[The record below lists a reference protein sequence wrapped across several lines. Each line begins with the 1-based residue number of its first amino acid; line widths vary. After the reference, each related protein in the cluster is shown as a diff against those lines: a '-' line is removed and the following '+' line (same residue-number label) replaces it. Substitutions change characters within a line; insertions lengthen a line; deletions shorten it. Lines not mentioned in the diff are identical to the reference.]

1 MQNLT
6 FESFGLH
13 PEILKAVVDAGFTE
27 PSPVQAEAI
36 PLVLSGNDIVAQAQ
50 TGTGKTAAFGLS
62 TMSMIDPTQNKVQ
75 ILVITPTR
83 ELATQVSDELYSLGR
98 FRGVKTVTIY
108 GGSSYSRQIGLIEK
122 GASVVVATPGRMLD
136 LLKNDKLYNFSP
148 AIIVL
153 DEADEMLDM
162 GFLEDIEEIF
172 TYLPKVRQT
181 LLFSATMPDPIKRLA
196 SKILNDPKFVSVT
209 PKDHTTNEDIEQ
221 LYYVINEY
229 ERDDAMIRLLDA
241 LEPEKSIVFCRT
253 KKEVD
258 RLSTQLMAVGY
269 AAKGLHGDMEQ
280 NQRESVIKAFRG
292 SQIEILVATDVA
304 ARGLNV
310 ADISHVFNYH
320 MPFDPES
327 YVHRIGRTGR
337 AGKKGTAITLVTPIE
352 FHSMQ
357 RIGKKVGSKIEQ
369 RIVPSLNE
377 VKENKLTKMALAI
390 KNAEL
395 NDNAAKLLT
404 ILEEEMDIAQIALKL
419 LSNLLAENNPV
430 GPDKI
435 GLDKKTLENV
445 VRNIEE
451 RGGDR
456 GGRGGG
462 YRGGSRDGGRGRSGG
477 GSSGGGYRG
486 NSGSRDGG
494 GSRDSRDGG
503 GYKGNR
509 DSGSRDSR
517 PPRSDAPRSDSRDSR
532 PPRAPSSD
540 RGESRNPFAREA
552 SSTRDSRDSRPPR
565 APRSDAPRS
574 DSRDSRPP
582 RGEGTASR
590 APKAAPRNAYKK
602 EEGRD

>member
-1 MQNLT
+1 MQNQT

-13 PEILKAVVDAGFTE
+13 PDILKAVIEAGFKE

-36 PLVLSGNDIVAQAQ
+36 PLVLAGNDIVAQAQ

-62 TMSMIDPTQNKVQ
+62 TMSMIEPNQNRVQ

-122 GASVVVATPGRMLD
+122 GASVIVATPGRMLD
-136 LLKNDKLYNFSP
+136 LLKNDRLGKFAPS
-148 AIIVL
+148 IIVL

-172 TYLPKVRQT
+172 TYLPKERQT

-221 LYYVINEY
+221 QYYVINEY
-229 ERDDAMIRLLDA
+229 ERDHAMIRLLDA

-269 AAKGLHGDMEQ
+269 TAKGLHGDMEQ

-337 AGKKGTAITLVTPIE
+337 AGKKGIAITLVTPME

-357 RIGKKVGSKIEQ
+357 RIGKKVGSKIEHK
-369 RIVPSLNE
+369 IVPSLSD
-377 VKENKLTKMALAI
+377 VKENKLTKMADDI
-390 KNAEL
+390 RSAEL
-395 NDNAAKLLT
+395 NESAVKLLA
-404 ILEEEMDIAQIALKL
+404 ILEEDMDIAQIALKL
-419 LSNLLAENNPV
+419 LSNLLKENTPV
-430 GPDKI
+430 GPNKI
-435 GLDKKTLENV
+435 GLDKKTLESV
-445 VRNIEE
+445 VRGIEE
-451 RGGDR
+451 RDGNR
-456 GGRGGG
+456 
-462 YRGGSRDGGRGRSGG
+462 SR
-477 GSSGGGYRG
+477 GGYRG
-486 NSGSRDGG
+486 NSGG
-494 GSRDSRDGG
+494 GSRG
-503 GYKGNR
+503 GYRGNSPREGGNR
-509 DSGSRDSR
+509 DDRPRTDSR
-517 PPRSDAPRSDSRDSR
+517 PPRDAG
-532 PPRAPSSD
+532 A
-540 RGESRNPFAREA
+540 
-552 SSTRDSRDSRPPR
+552 
-565 APRSDAPRS
+565 
-574 DSRDSRPP
+574 RDSRPP
-582 RGEGTASR
+582 RGDARGPRGDFKPSSSPSGDGR
-590 APKAAPRNAYKK
+590 RAPRNSSGRGNS
-602 EEGRD
+602 EGRR

>member
-1 MQNLT
+1 MQT

-13 PEILKAVVDAGFTE
+13 QDILKAITEAGFTE

-36 PLVLSGNDIVAQAQ
+36 PLVLQGHDIVAQAQ
-50 TGTGKTAAFGLS
+50 TGTGKTAAFGLP
-62 TMSMIDPTQNKVQ
+62 TMSMIDANLNKVQ
-75 ILVITPTR
+75 LLVITPTR

-98 FRGVKTVTIY
+98 FCGIKTVTIY

-122 GASVVVATPGRMLD
+122 GASVIVATPGRMLD
-136 LLKNDKLYNFSP
+136 LLKNGKLPGFAP
-148 AIIVL
+148 KMVVL

-172 TYLPKVRQT
+172 TYLPKERQT
-181 LLFSATMPDPIKRLA
+181 LLFSATMPDPIKKLA
-196 SKILNDPKFVSVT
+196 TKILHEPKFVSIT
-209 PKDHTTNEDIEQ
+209 PKDSTTNDDIEQ

-310 ADISHVFNYH
+310 ADITHVFNYH

-357 RIGKKVGSKIEQ
+357 RISKKVGSKMEH
-369 RIVPSLNE
+369 RIVPSLRD
-377 VKENKLTKMALAI
+377 VKEHKLVKIAEDI
-390 KNAEL
+390 KSAEL
-395 NDNAAKLLT
+395 NENASKLLA
-404 ILEEEMDIAQIALKL
+404 ILEDEMDMSQIALKL
-419 LSNLLAENNPV
+419 LSNLLKENTPV

-445 VRNIEE
+445 VKNIEE
-451 RGGDR
+451 RENSR
-456 GGRGGG
+456 GGRSG
-462 YRGGSRDGGRGRSGG
+462 YRGSRDGGRG
-477 GSSGGGYRG
+477 GYRG
-486 NSGSRDGG
+486 NSGGSRDGG
-494 GSRDSRDGG
+494 GYRGSRDGGSRDSGGYKGTSSRDSGASRDSRPPRGDGVPRSDRGESRNPFAKEGGRSSGSRDGG

-509 DSGSRDSR
+509 DSG
-517 PPRSDAPRSDSRDSR
+517 
-532 PPRAPSSD
+532 
-540 RGESRNPFAREA
+540 
-552 SSTRDSRDSRPPR
+552 DSRPPR
-565 APRSDAPRS
+565 APRGDKPSGAPRS
-574 DSRDSRPP
+574 D
-582 RGEGTASR
+582 R
-590 APKAAPRNAYKK
+590 APKSAPRNAYKK
-602 EEGRD
+602 D

>member
-1 MQNLT
+1 MQT

-13 PEILKAVVDAGFTE
+13 QDILKAINEAGFTE

-36 PLVLSGNDIVAQAQ
+36 PLVLQGHDIVAQAQ
-50 TGTGKTAAFGLS
+50 TGTGKTAAFGLP
-62 TMSMIDPTQNKVQ
+62 TMSMIDANQNRVQ
-75 ILVITPTR
+75 LLVITPTR

-98 FRGVKTVTIY
+98 FCGIKTVTIY

-122 GASVVVATPGRMLD
+122 GASVIVATPGRMLD
-136 LLKNDKLYNFSP
+136 LLKNGRLPGFAPKMV
-148 AIIVL
+148 VL

-172 TYLPKVRQT
+172 TYLPKERQT
-181 LLFSATMPDPIKRLA
+181 LLFSATMPEPIKRLA
-196 SKILNDPKFVSVT
+196 SKILHEPKFVSIT

-280 NQRESVIKAFRG
+280 NQRESVIKAFRS

-357 RIGKKVGSKIEQ
+357 RIGKKVGSKMEH
-369 RIVPSLNE
+369 RIVPSLRD
-377 VKENKLTKMALAI
+377 VKENKLIKIADDI
-390 KNAEL
+390 KNAEI
-395 NDNAAKLLT
+395 NESASKLLT
-404 ILEEEMDIAQIALKL
+404 LLEEEMDMSQIALKL
-419 LSNLLAENNPV
+419 LSNLLKENSPV

-445 VRNIEE
+445 VKNIEE
-451 RGGDR
+451 RENSR
-456 GGRGGG
+456 GGRGGYRSNSGGRSSGG
-462 YRGGSRDGGRGRSGG
+462 YRGNSSSSRD
-477 GSSGGGYRG
+477 GGGYRG
-486 NSGSRDGG
+486 TSSGSRDGG
-494 GSRDSRDGG
+494 GYKGSNPRDAGSRDSRPPRGDSAPRGESRNPFAKEGGSTGSRDGG

-509 DSGSRDSR
+509 DG
-517 PPRSDAPRSDSRDSR
+517 
-532 PPRAPSSD
+532 
-540 RGESRNPFAREA
+540 
-552 SSTRDSRDSRPPR
+552 DSRPPR
-565 APRSDAPRS
+565 APRADRPSAPRS
-574 DSRDSRPP
+574 DA
-582 RGEGTASR
+582 GR

-602 EEGRD
+602 D

>member
-1 MQNLT
+1 MQNQT

-13 PEILKAVVDAGFTE
+13 PDILKAVVDAGFKE
-27 PSPVQAEAI
+27 PSPVQSEAI
-36 PLVLSGNDIVAQAQ
+36 PLVLAGNDIVAQAQ

-62 TMSMIDPTQNKVQ
+62 TMSMIDPNQSKVQ

-136 LLKNDKLYNFSP
+136 LLKNDKLYNFAP
-148 AIIVL
+148 AIVVL

-377 VKENKLTKMALAI
+377 VKDSKLIKMALDV
-390 KNAEL
+390 KNAPL
-395 NDNAAKLLT
+395 NDNAVKLLK
-404 ILEEEMDIAQIALKL
+404 ILEEEMDMAQIVLKL
-419 LSNLLAENNPV
+419 LSNLLTENNPA

-435 GLDKKTLENV
+435 GLDKKTIETV

-462 YRGGSRDGGRGRSGG
+462 YRGNSSSRGRSGG
-477 GSSGGGYRG
+477 GASSGGGYRG
-486 NSGSRDGG
+486 NSS
-494 GSRDSRDGG
+494 SRDGG
-503 GYKGNR
+503 GYKGTR

-552 SSTRDSRDSRPPR
+552 SSPRDSRDSRPPR

-574 DSRDSRPP
+574 SAP
-582 RGEGTASR
+582 RGEAESR

>member
-1 MQNLT
+1 MQT

-13 PEILKAVVDAGFTE
+13 QDILKAVTEAGFTE

-36 PLVLSGNDIVAQAQ
+36 PLVLQGHDIVAQAQ
-50 TGTGKTAAFGLS
+50 TGTGKTAAFGLP
-62 TMSMIDPTQNKVQ
+62 TMSMIDASQNRVQ
-75 ILVITPTR
+75 LLVITPTR

-98 FRGVKTVTIY
+98 FCGIKTVTIY

-122 GASVVVATPGRMLD
+122 GASVIVATPGRMLD
-136 LLKNDKLYNFSP
+136 LLKNGRLPGFAPKMV
-148 AIIVL
+148 VL

-172 TYLPKVRQT
+172 TYLPKERQT
-181 LLFSATMPDPIKRLA
+181 LLFSATMPEPIKRLA
-196 SKILNDPKFVSVT
+196 SKILHEPKFVSIT

-280 NQRESVIKAFRG
+280 NQRESVIKAFRS

-357 RIGKKVGSKIEQ
+357 RIGKKVGSKMEH
-369 RIVPSLNE
+369 RIVPSLRD
-377 VKENKLTKMALAI
+377 VKENKLVKIADDI
-390 KNAEL
+390 KNADVNES
-395 NDNAAKLLT
+395 ASKLLT
-404 ILEEEMDIAQIALKL
+404 LLEEEMDMSQIALKL
-419 LSNLLAENNPV
+419 LSNLLKENNPV

-445 VRNIEE
+445 VKNIEE
-451 RGGDR
+451 RENSR
-456 GGRGGG
+456 GGR
-462 YRGGSRDGGRGRSGG
+462 S
-477 GSSGGGYRG
+477 GYRG
-486 NSGSRDGG
+486 NSGGRSSGGYRGSSSGSRDGG
-494 GSRDSRDGG
+494 SYRGTSSGSRDGG
-503 GYKGNR
+503 GYKGSNPR
-509 DSGSRDSR
+509 DAGSRDSR
-517 PPRSDAPRSDSRDSR
+517 PPRGDSAP
-532 PPRAPSSD
+532 
-540 RGESRNPFAREA
+540 RGESRNPFAKEGGSTGSRDGGGYKG
-552 SSTRDSRDSRPPR
+552 TRDGDSRPPR
-565 APRSDAPRS
+565 APRADRPSAPRS
-574 DSRDSRPP
+574 DA
-582 RGEGTASR
+582 GR

-602 EEGRD
+602 D

>member
-1 MQNLT
+1 MQT

-13 PEILKAVVDAGFTE
+13 QDILKAITEAGFTE
-27 PSPVQAEAI
+27 PSPVQTEAI
-36 PLVLSGNDIVAQAQ
+36 PLVLAGNDIVAQAQ
-50 TGTGKTAAFGLS
+50 TGTGKTAAFGLP
-62 TMSMIDPTQNKVQ
+62 TMSMIDAHLNKVQ
-75 ILVITPTR
+75 LLVITPTR

-98 FRGVKTVTIY
+98 FCGIKTVTIY

-122 GASVVVATPGRMLD
+122 GASVIVATPGRMLD
-136 LLKNDKLYNFSP
+136 LLKNDRLPGFSP
-148 AIIVL
+148 KMVVL

-172 TYLPKVRQT
+172 TYLPKERQT

-196 SKILNDPKFVSVT
+196 SKILHEPKFVSIT

-280 NQRESVIKAFRG
+280 NQRESVIKAFRS

-310 ADISHVFNYH
+310 ADITHVFNYH

-357 RIGKKVGSKIEQ
+357 RIGKKVGSKMEH
-369 RIVPSLNE
+369 RMVPSLRD
-377 VKENKLTKMALAI
+377 VKENKLVKIADEI

-395 NDNAAKLLT
+395 NENASKLLL
-404 ILEEEMDIAQIALKL
+404 ILEEEMDMSQIALKL
-419 LSNLLAENNPV
+419 LSNLLKENTPV

-451 RGGDR
+451 RDNSR
-456 GGRGGG
+456 GGRGGYRGSRDGRSSG
-462 YRGGSRDGGRGRSGG
+462 YRGNSGGSRDGG
-477 GSSGGGYRG
+477 GYR
-486 NSGSRDGG
+486 GSRDGG
-494 GSRDSRDGG
+494 SRDGG
-503 GYKGNR
+503 GYKGSR

-517 PPRSDAPRSDSRDSR
+517 PPRGDAP
-532 PPRAPSSD
+532 
-540 RGESRNPFAREA
+540 RGESRNPFAKEGSNSAPREGGYKGN
-552 SSTRDSRDSRPPR
+552 RDSGDSRPPR
-565 APRSDAPRS
+565 APRADRPSAPRS
-574 DSRDSRPP
+574 DA
-582 RGEGTASR
+582 GR
-590 APKAAPRNAYKK
+590 APRSAPRNAYKK
-602 EEGRD
+602 D

>member
-1 MQNLT
+1 MQT

-13 PEILKAVVDAGFTE
+13 QDILKAVVEAGFTE
-27 PSPVQAEAI
+27 PSPVQEQAI
-36 PLVLSGNDIVAQAQ
+36 PLVLAGHDIVAQAQ
-50 TGTGKTAAFGLS
+50 TGTGKTAAFGLP
-62 TMSMIDPTQNKVQ
+62 TMSMIDASQNRVQ
-75 ILVITPTR
+75 LLVITPTR

-98 FRGVKTVTIY
+98 FCGIKTVTIY

-122 GASVVVATPGRMLD
+122 GASVIVATPGRMLD
-136 LLKNDKLYNFSP
+136 LLKNGKLPGFSP
-148 AIIVL
+148 KMVVL

-172 TYLPKVRQT
+172 TYLPKERQT

-229 ERDDAMIRLLDA
+229 ERDDAMVRLLDA

-280 NQRESVIKAFRG
+280 NQRESVIKAFRS

-357 RIGKKVGSKIEQ
+357 RIGKKVGSKIEH
-369 RIVPSLNE
+369 RIVPSLRD
-377 VKENKLTKMALAI
+377 VKENKLIKIAEDI

-395 NDNAAKLLT
+395 NENASKLLT
-404 ILEEEMDIAQIALKL
+404 ILEEEMDMAQIALKL
-419 LSNLLAENNPV
+419 LSNLLKENTPV

-435 GLDKKTLENV
+435 GLDKKTLESV

-451 RGGDR
+451 RDASR

-462 YRGGSRDGGRGRSGG
+462 YRGNSRGGDRGGYRGSSSRDGNS
-477 GSSGGGYRG
+477 GGYRG
-486 NSGSRDGG
+486 NSSSRDGAP
-494 GSRDSRDGG
+494 REG

-509 DSGSRDSR
+509 DSASSG
-517 PPRSDAPRSDSRDSR
+517 APRDSRDSR

-540 RGESRNPFAREA
+540 RGESRNPFAKEG
-552 SSTRDSRDSRPPR
+552 SSPRSDTRAPR
-565 APRSDAPRS
+565 APRSDAPRAPRS
-574 DSRDSRPP
+574 DAPRAP
-582 RGEGTASR
+582 RGEGSSSR

-602 EEGRD
+602 D